1 MKYKEVDRRNHTN
14 EITMIMIKETETTIT
29 IKEEGTNQEIMKII
43 IIKEII
49 PKAII
54 IRCKIKE
61 TLKTIERDIELCVF
75 YNWNVRVIFIILKK
89 IFNQQ

>member
-14 EITMIMIKETETTIT
+14 EITTIMIKETETTIT
-29 IKEEGTNQEIMKII
+29 IKEEDTNQEIMKII
-43 IIKEII
+43 IKEII
-49 PKAII
+49 PKPII